1 MAFKPTPCEIPRL
14 LWEVETLM
22 LPLAK
27 GKGLE
32 FGVEAP
38 TNALPVVLVDET
50 RVKQI
55 LFNLISNAIKF
66 TSVGSVRMQ
75 VFERSRSLDTL
86 EIAFEINDTG
96 IGIEPA
102 ALARLFQ
109 RFYQV
114 EESSTR
120 RYGGTGLGLE
130 ISQSLARI
138 MGGEISVQSTVGVG
152 STFTAILKLPICL
165 APPEAIAPAP
175 ALEEEASEAT
185 PNSPSLASADLT
197 ESSAN
202 AMRILVVED
211 HPINQKLVGLLLGRM
226 GCSIAYC
233 ENGQEA
239 LDLLQRE
246 AFDLVLMDVNMPV
259 MDGLTATR
267 LIRALPGAVSQ
278 TPIVVITADV
288 MNEASEQ
295 ARKAGANDFVSKPVK
310 IDQLREIILK
320 FAGNKVT
327 K

>member
-1 MAFKPTPCEIPRL
+1 
-14 LWEVETLM
+14 
-22 LPLAK
+22 
-27 GKGLE
+27 
-32 FGVEAP
+32 
-38 TNALPVVLVDET
+38 
-50 RVKQI
+50 
-55 LFNLISNAIKF
+55 
-66 TSVGSVRMQ
+66 
-75 VFERSRSLDTL
+75 
-86 EIAFEINDTG
+86 
-96 IGIEPA
+96 
-102 ALARLFQ
+102 
-109 RFYQV
+109 
-114 EESSTR
+114 
-120 RYGGTGLGLE
+120 
-130 ISQSLARI
+130 
-138 MGGEISVQSTVGVG
+138 
-152 STFTAILKLPICL
+152 
-165 APPEAIAPAP
+165 
-175 ALEEEASEAT
+175 
-185 PNSPSLASADLT
+185 
-197 ESSAN
+197 
-202 AMRILVVED
+202 MRILVVED